1 MPSKYTQ
8 FTETHVRDCA
18 LDVMRVFN
26 VVDRQRTRPANR
38 QTRNKNSLW
47 SIVSWLNCT
56 SQNSTRM
63 FTKFRMLIDSD
74 ITIGHNWAIAYDFC
88 PRVESM
94 FFCLQII
101 RIIGSSFCFGFS
113 HLSHSHATWDGL
125 DANSH
130 KGSNKIN
137 IVQCSADF
145 FCLRSARVRFA
156 VRTLYND
163 LRPHRHTLA
172 RE

>member
-1 MPSKYTQ
+1 MAIRTVIDRQLDAYYSMPSKYTQ
-8 FTETHVRDCA
+8 FTEIHVRDCA

-88 PRVESM
+88 KRVETM
-94 FFCLQII
+94 FFLYTNNTYH
-101 RIIGSSFCFGFS
+101 RIVVLFWFQPSVTFPCDDVRWTGRE
-113 HLSHSHATWDGL
+113 LSQR
-125 DANSH
+125 
-130 KGSNKIN
+130 K
-137 IVQCSADF
+137 Q
-145 FCLRSARVRFA
+145 
-156 VRTLYND
+156 
-163 LRPHRHTLA
+163 
-172 RE
+172 